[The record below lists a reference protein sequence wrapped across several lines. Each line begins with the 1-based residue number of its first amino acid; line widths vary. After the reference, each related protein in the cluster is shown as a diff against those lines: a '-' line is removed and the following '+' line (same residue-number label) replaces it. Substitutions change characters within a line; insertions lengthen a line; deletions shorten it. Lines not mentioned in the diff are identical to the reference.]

1 MMNTWNLGLRKA
13 LLLIAAFCS
22 VACQARDVRLFDE
35 GWLFLLGDEPEM
47 AQPGYDDSRWR
58 RLSLPHDWAIE
69 GDFSATNP
77 SGAGGGALPGGVGW
91 YRKHFRLP
99 ATEGERR
106 YYLAFDGVYMNSTVY
121 VNGHEVGSRPYGYS
135 SFEYDLTPYVRPDS
149 DNVVAV
155 RVDNSDQP
163 NSRWYSGC
171 GIYRHVWLTATNPLH
186 IARWGVHVVTDVGGT
201 VDVELA
207 VSGDA
212 DGQHR
217 PVFRHTLLAPDG
229 RTVAVTSAK
238 SLRQTLRV
246 SHPLR
251 WSVDSPHLYTLKS
264 EVLVDGEVVDAVTTR
279 TGFREFRFDAA
290 TGFWLNGRN
299 LKINGVC
306 LHHDLG
312 CLGAAVNEDAMRRQ
326 LVKLKAMGCNAI
338 RCSHNP
344 PAPELLDLCDE
355 MGFIVM
361 DESFDMWRRR
371 KTRNDY
377 ARFFDEWHERD
388 LSDLLLRDRNHPSVL
403 MWSIGNE
410 VLEQW
415 SGVGADELTLEQAN
429 LLLNAGHDDS
439 TLAHGEE
446 LTPNSLLTLHLAG
459 IVRKY
464 DRTRPVTAGC
474 NEPSPDNH
482 LFKSGALD
490 LIGFNYHRE
499 WIKDVPRNFPGKP
512 FLLTESVSA
521 LQTRGYYR
529 MPSDSLFIA
538 PERWDKPYTDPSMM
552 CSSYDNQHVPW
563 GSTHEETW
571 DIVKHTPYCAGQFIW
586 TGFDYLGEPTPYG
599 FPARSSY
606 FGIID
611 LAGFPKDIYYMYQSE
626 WTDTPVL
633 HLFPHWNWKK
643 GETVDVWAY
652 YNQADEVE
660 LFLNGESLGVKS
672 KPDDAF
678 HVCWRVPFTPGT
690 LKAVSRRD
698 GKEVLTREIR
708 TAGEPARI
716 MLIPDRSALHADG
729 TDLSFVTVEI
739 QDKDGNLVPY
749 ADNLLRFTV
758 EGDGFIAGTDNG
770 DQNDPVSL
778 KKPERH
784 AFYGKA
790 MAVIQNTGKAGTIRL
805 KATAEG
811 LPDAIVEIK
820 VGE

>member
-1 MMNTWNLGLRKA
+1 M
-13 LLLIAAFCS
+13 
-22 VACQARDVRLFDE
+22 
-35 GWLFLLGDEPEM
+35 
-47 AQPGYDDSRWR
+47 
-58 RLSLPHDWAIE
+58 
-69 GDFSATNP
+69 
-77 SGAGGGALPGGVGW
+77 PGGVGW

-99 ATEGERR
+99 ATEGARR

-388 LSDLLLRDRNHPSVL
+388 LSDLLLRDRNHLSVL

-446 LTPNSLLTLHLAG
+446 LSPNSLLTLHLAG

-521 LQTRGYYR
+521 LQTRGYFR

-563 GSTHEETW
+563 GSTHEGTW

-626 WTDTPVL
+626 WTDRPVL
-633 HLFPHWNWKK
+633 HLFPHWNWTE
-643 GETVDVWAY
+643 GQPVDLWCY
-652 YNQADEVE
+652 YNDADEVE
-660 LFLNGESLGVKS
+660 LFVNGKSRGVRS
-672 KPDDAF
+672 KKDSHQY
-678 HVCWRVPFTPGT
+678 HVAWRVAYEPGEV
-690 LKAVSRRD
+690 KVVAR
-698 GKEVLTREIR
+698 KEGQEVRSSSIR
-708 TAGEPARI
+708 TAGAPARI
-716 MLIPDRSALHADG
+716 RLEVDYEGETTVFVNAYVTDEAGNLCPWAEDDLRFSVSGGTVIGVDNGSPTSMERFKADHRKAFFG
-729 TDLSFVTVEI
+729 KVLVVI
-739 QDKDGNLVPY
+739 RKDKD
-749 ADNLLRFTV
+749 
-758 EGDGFIAGTDNG
+758 AG
-770 DQNDPVSL
+770 P
-778 KKPERH
+778 
-784 AFYGKA
+784 
-790 MAVIQNTGKAGTIRL
+790 IRL
-805 KATAEG
+805 EAVSPMLAAGQLVITNN
-811 LPDAIVEIK
+811 
-820 VGE
+820 

>member
-99 ATEGERR
+99 ATEGARR

-388 LSDLLLRDRNHPSVL
+388 LSDLLLRDRNHLSVL

-446 LTPNSLLTLHLAG
+446 LSPNSLLTLHLAG

-521 LQTRGYYR
+521 LQTRGYFR

-563 GSTHEETW
+563 GSTHEGTW

-626 WTDTPVL
+626 WTDRPVL
-633 HLFPHWNWKK
+633 HLFPHWNWTE
-643 GETVDVWAY
+643 GQPVDLWCY
-652 YNQADEVE
+652 YNDADEVE
-660 LFLNGESLGVKS
+660 LFVNGKSRGVRS
-672 KPDDAF
+672 KKDSHQY
-678 HVCWRVPFTPGT
+678 HVAWRVAYEPGEV
-690 LKAVSRRD
+690 KVVAR
-698 GKEVLTREIR
+698 KEGQEVRSSSIR
-708 TAGEPARI
+708 TAGAPARI
-716 MLIPDRSALHADG
+716 RLEVDYEGETTVFVNAYVTDEAGNLCPWAEDDLRFSVSGGTVIGVDNGSPTSMERFKADHRKAFFG
-729 TDLSFVTVEI
+729 KVLVVI
-739 QDKDGNLVPY
+739 RKDKD
-749 ADNLLRFTV
+749 
-758 EGDGFIAGTDNG
+758 AG
-770 DQNDPVSL
+770 P
-778 KKPERH
+778 
-784 AFYGKA
+784 
-790 MAVIQNTGKAGTIRL
+790 IRL
-805 KATAEG
+805 EAVSPMLAAGQLVITNN
-811 LPDAIVEIK
+811 
-820 VGE
+820 

>member
-1 MMNTWNLGLRKA
+1 M
-13 LLLIAAFCS
+13 
-22 VACQARDVRLFDE
+22 
-35 GWLFLLGDEPEM
+35 
-47 AQPGYDDSRWR
+47 
-58 RLSLPHDWAIE
+58 
-69 GDFSATNP
+69 
-77 SGAGGGALPGGVGW
+77 
-91 YRKHFRLP
+91 
-99 ATEGERR
+99 
-106 YYLAFDGVYMNSTVY
+106 
-121 VNGHEVGSRPYGYS
+121 
-135 SFEYDLTPYVRPDS
+135 
-149 DNVVAV
+149 
-155 RVDNSDQP
+155 
-163 NSRWYSGC
+163 
-171 GIYRHVWLTATNPLH
+171 
-186 IARWGVHVVTDVGGT
+186 
-201 VDVELA
+201 
-207 VSGDA
+207 
-212 DGQHR
+212 
-217 PVFRHTLLAPDG
+217 
-229 RTVAVTSAK
+229 TSAK
-238 SLRQTLRV
+238 LLRQTLRV

-377 ARFFDEWHERD
+377 ARFFDECHERD

-626 WTDTPVL
+626 WTDRPVL
-633 HLFPHWNWKK
+633 HLFPHWNWTE
-643 GETVDVWAY
+643 GQTVDLWCY
-652 YNQADEVE
+652 YNDADEVE
-660 LFLNGESLGVKS
+660 LFVNGKSRGVRSKNGQPPVPRSL
-672 KPDDAF
+672 
-678 HVCWRVPFTPGT
+678 
-690 LKAVSRRD
+690 
-698 GKEVLTREIR
+698 
-708 TAGEPARI
+708 AGRLRAR
-716 MLIPDRSALHADG
+716 
-729 TDLSFVTVEI
+729 
-739 QDKDGNLVPY
+739 
-749 ADNLLRFTV
+749 
-758 EGDGFIAGTDNG
+758 
-770 DQNDPVSL
+770 
-778 KKPERH
+778 
-784 AFYGKA
+784 
-790 MAVIQNTGKAGTIRL
+790 
-805 KATAEG
+805 
-811 LPDAIVEIK
+811 
-820 VGE
+820 

>member
-13 LLLIAAFCS
+13 LLLISAFCS

-99 ATEGERR
+99 ATEGARR

-135 SFEYDLTPYVRPDS
+135 SFEYDLTPYVRRDS

-171 GIYRHVWLTATNPLH
+171 GIYRHVWLTAMNPLH

-238 SLRQTLRV
+238 SLRQKLRV
-246 SHPLR
+246 KHPLR
-251 WSVDSPHLYTLKS
+251 WSVDSPHLYTLRS

-355 MGFIVM
+355 MGFIVI

-521 LQTRGYYR
+521 LQTRGYFR

-571 DIVKHTPYCAGQFIW
+571 DIVKHMPYCAGQFIW

-626 WTDTPVL
+626 WTDRPVL
-633 HLFPHWNWKK
+633 HLFPHWNWTE
-643 GETVDVWAY
+643 GQTVDLWCY
-652 YNQADEVE
+652 YNDADEVE
-660 LFLNGESLGVKS
+660 LFVNGKSRGVRS
-672 KPDDAF
+672 KKDSHQY
-678 HVCWRVPFTPGT
+678 HVAWRVAYEPGEV
-690 LKAVSRRD
+690 KVVARKD
-698 GKEVLTREIR
+698 GQEVRSSSIR
-708 TAGEPARI
+708 TAGAPARI
-716 MLIPDRSALHADG
+716 RLEVDYEGETTVFVNAYVTDEAGNLCPWAEDDLRFSVSGGTVIGVDNGSPTSMERFKADHRKAFFGKAL
-729 TDLSFVTVEI
+729 VVI
-739 QDKDGNLVPY
+739 RKDKD
-749 ADNLLRFTV
+749 
-758 EGDGFIAGTDNG
+758 AG
-770 DQNDPVSL
+770 P
-778 KKPERH
+778 
-784 AFYGKA
+784 
-790 MAVIQNTGKAGTIRL
+790 IRL
-805 KATAEG
+805 EAVSPMLAAGRLVITNN
-811 LPDAIVEIK
+811 
-820 VGE
+820 

>member
-1 MMNTWNLGLRKA
+1 M
-13 LLLIAAFCS
+13 
-22 VACQARDVRLFDE
+22 
-35 GWLFLLGDEPEM
+35 
-47 AQPGYDDSRWR
+47 
-58 RLSLPHDWAIE
+58 
-69 GDFSATNP
+69 
-77 SGAGGGALPGGVGW
+77 PGGVGW

-186 IARWGVHVVTDVGGT
+186 IARWGVHVVTDVRGT

-217 PVFRHTLLAPDG
+217 PMFRHTLLAPDG

-238 SLRQTLRV
+238 SLRQKLRV
-246 SHPLR
+246 KHPLR
-251 WSVDSPHLYTLKS
+251 WSVDSPHLYTLRS

-626 WTDTPVL
+626 WTDRPVL
-633 HLFPHWNWKK
+633 HLFPHWNWTE
-643 GETVDVWAY
+643 GQTVDLWCY
-652 YNQADEVE
+652 YNDADEVE
-660 LFLNGESLGVKS
+660 LFVNGKSRGVRS
-672 KPDDAF
+672 KKDSHQY
-678 HVCWRVPFTPGT
+678 HVAWRVAYEPG
-690 LKAVSRRD
+690 
-698 GKEVLTREIR
+698 EVKVVARKGGQEVRSSSIR
-708 TAGEPARI
+708 TAGAPARI
-716 MLIPDRSALHADG
+716 RLEVDYEGETTAFVNAYVTDEAGNLCPWAEDDLRFSVSGGTVIGVDNGSPTSMERFKADHRKAFFGKAL
-729 TDLSFVTVEI
+729 VVI
-739 QDKDGNLVPY
+739 RKDKD
-749 ADNLLRFTV
+749 
-758 EGDGFIAGTDNG
+758 AG
-770 DQNDPVSL
+770 P
-778 KKPERH
+778 
-784 AFYGKA
+784 
-790 MAVIQNTGKAGTIRL
+790 IRL
-805 KATAEG
+805 EAVSPMLAAGRLVITNN
-811 LPDAIVEIK
+811 
-820 VGE
+820 

>member
-201 VDVELA
+201 VDVELT

-212 DGQHR
+212 DGQHQ
-217 PVFRHTLLAPDG
+217 PMFRHTLLAPDG

-238 SLRQTLRV
+238 SLRQKLRV
-246 SHPLR
+246 KHPLR
-251 WSVDSPHLYTLKS
+251 WSVDSPHLYTLRS

-521 LQTRGYYR
+521 LQTRGYFR

-626 WTDTPVL
+626 WTDRPVL
-633 HLFPHWNWKK
+633 HLFPHWNWTE
-643 GETVDVWAY
+643 GQTVDLWCY
-652 YNQADEVE
+652 YNDADEVE
-660 LFLNGESLGVKS
+660 LFVNGKSRGVRS
-672 KPDDAF
+672 KKDSHQY
-678 HVCWRVPFTPGT
+678 HVAWRVAYEPGEV
-690 LKAVSRRD
+690 KVVARKD
-698 GKEVLTREIR
+698 GQEVRSSSIR
-708 TAGEPARI
+708 TAGAPARI
-716 MLIPDRSALHADG
+716 RLEVDYEGETTVFVNAYVTDEAGNLCPWAEDDLRFSVSGGTVIGVDNGSPTSMERFKADHRKAFFGKAL
-729 TDLSFVTVEI
+729 VVI
-739 QDKDGNLVPY
+739 RKDKD
-749 ADNLLRFTV
+749 
-758 EGDGFIAGTDNG
+758 AG
-770 DQNDPVSL
+770 P
-778 KKPERH
+778 
-784 AFYGKA
+784 
-790 MAVIQNTGKAGTIRL
+790 IRL
-805 KATAEG
+805 EAVSPMLATG
-811 LPDAIVEIK
+811 QLVITNN
-820 VGE
+820 

>member
-58 RLSLPHDWAIE
+58 QLSLPHDWAIE

-171 GIYRHVWLTATNPLH
+171 GIYRHVWLTATNPLR

-201 VDVELA
+201 VDVELT

-246 SHPLR
+246 KHPLR
-251 WSVDSPHLYTLKS
+251 WSVDSPHLYTLRS

-279 TGFREFRFDAA
+279 TGFREFRFDAE

-439 TLAHGEE
+439 TLAHGEG
-446 LTPNSLLTLHLAG
+446 LSPNSLLTLHLAG
-459 IVRKY
+459 IVWKY

-552 CSSYDNQHVPW
+552 CSSYDNQRVPW

-626 WTDTPVL
+626 WTDRPVL
-633 HLFPHWNWKK
+633 HLFPHWNWTE
-643 GETVDVWAY
+643 GQTVDLWCY
-652 YNQADEVE
+652 YNDADEVE
-660 LFLNGESLGVKS
+660 LFVNGRSRGIRS
-672 KPDDAF
+672 KKDSHQY
-678 HVCWRVPFTPGT
+678 HVAWRVAYEPGEV
-690 LKAVSRRD
+690 KVVARKD
-698 GKEVLTREIR
+698 GQEVRSSSIR
-708 TAGEPARI
+708 TAGAPARI
-716 MLIPDRSALHADG
+716 RLEVDYEGETTVFVNAYVTDEAGNLCPWAEDDLRFSVSGGTVIGVDNGSPTSMERFKADHRKAFFGKAL
-729 TDLSFVTVEI
+729 VVI
-739 QDKDGNLVPY
+739 RKDKDVGP
-749 ADNLLRFTV
+749 
-758 EGDGFIAGTDNG
+758 
-770 DQNDPVSL
+770 
-778 KKPERH
+778 
-784 AFYGKA
+784 
-790 MAVIQNTGKAGTIRL
+790 IRL
-805 KATAEG
+805 EAVSPMLAAGQLVITNN
-811 LPDAIVEIK
+811 
-820 VGE
+820 